1 MLTRRK
7 EYITR
12 KSTCYCPISCSH
24 AKCSENQLFLM
35 AFLQLTKL
43 QRSSELQIYQ
53 RRFLIMVIYLCVLS
67 SADFVLVHSS
77 HSTVDF
83 GSSSQ
88 QCNPVGQKVRATKT
102 EAVYLAKLNLSNSCF
117 PIQCQEVVSG
127 AFFMVRLQA
136 NEEIKLGRKAG
147 PNF

>member
-1 MLTRRK
+1 VLTRRK

-67 SADFVLVHSS
+67 SADLVLVLVHSS

-117 PIQCQEVVSG
+117 PIQCHRGHQWCL
-127 AFFMVRLQA
+127 FMVRL
-136 NEEIKLGRKAG
+136 
-147 PNF
+147 